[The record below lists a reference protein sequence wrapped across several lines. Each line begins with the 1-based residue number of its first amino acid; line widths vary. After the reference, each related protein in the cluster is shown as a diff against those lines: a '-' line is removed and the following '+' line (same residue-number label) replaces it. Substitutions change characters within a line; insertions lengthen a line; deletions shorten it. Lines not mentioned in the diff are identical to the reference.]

1 MCKEALD
8 CVQRRRLVPGPA
20 EGKQSWAFS
29 TQWLQWNS
37 LRFLTLIKPEEKGK
51 SLCLWIIKIFQFRL
65 IHMSHILTLIFLQ
78 QSPVPNLCPQR
89 KTCCVWMIPLSW
101 RAAFTPCTFICAR
114 KETHISPY
122 YKHQAHRD
130 QRLLGRTE
138 IQMTFGVIWISEF
151 LRLLTEKTVTEINSL
166 TSWSF
171 KASHLM
177 ASREVCSRNTYWINQ

>member
-1 MCKEALD
+1 MTAMKL
-8 CVQRRRLVPGPA
+8 
-20 EGKQSWAFS
+20 
-29 TQWLQWNS
+29 TQISNAYQARGDASES
-37 LRFLTLIKPEEKGK
+37 LRFFSSTWFVCHTFWH
-51 SLCLWIIKIFQFRL
+51 SSFFSN
-65 IHMSHILTLIFLQ
+65 H
-78 QSPVPNLCPQR
+78 QSPTCPQR
-89 KTCCVWMIPLSW
+89 QTCCVWMIPLSW
-101 RAAFTPCTFICAR
+101 GAEFTPCTFICAR

-177 ASREVCSRNTYWINQ
+177 ASREVCSINTYWINQ